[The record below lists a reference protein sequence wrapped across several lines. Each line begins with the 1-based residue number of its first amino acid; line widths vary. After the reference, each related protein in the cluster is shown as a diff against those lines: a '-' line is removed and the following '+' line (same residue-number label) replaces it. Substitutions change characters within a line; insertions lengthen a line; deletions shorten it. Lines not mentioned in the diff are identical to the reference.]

1 MAVANAQ
8 VKELLKNLMD
18 HRNELVAKIEKDRI
32 AIIEC
37 KAELGEVED
46 LRETTQDRLNKAEK
60 LRKNYDHN
68 IQEVIEAMENLDNAA
83 RRFSAT
89 FQSLGKMRREAR

>member
-8 VKELLKNLMD
+8 VKELLKNLMT
-18 HRNELVAKIEKDRI
+18 HRNELLAKIEKDRI
-32 AIIEC
+32 AIIEI
-37 KAELGEVED
+37 KSELGEVED
-46 LRETTQDRLNKAEK
+46 LRDQTKTRMGKAEK

-83 RRFSAT
+83 RRFAST
-89 FQSLGKMRREAR
+89 FQSLGKMRKEHR